1 MKIPRFTIG
10 FVLGYVV
17 ATLRH
22 SRDAGPVIDKLRE
35 LEDRVQDVR
44 AWWHGLD
51 DDHPARRAAAEARSL
66 IGSRT

>member
-44 AWWHGLD
+44 AWWHGLE
-51 DDHPARRAAAEARSL
+51 DDHHQRGKECSGRR
-66 IGSRT
+66 SRMLH